1 MEAALA
7 LEKNLNQALF
17 DLHALASIHTDP
29 HLYDFLENHSL
40 DEEEKLLKKMG
51 NHLTNIRRLGSP
63 QAEMDEYLFER
74 LILQHD

>member
-1 MEAALA
+1 MGAALA

-40 DEEEKLLKKMG
+40 DEEVKLLKKMG
-51 NHLTNIRRLGSP
+51 NHLTHLHSGRPPGW
-63 QAEMDEYLFER
+63 MGEYLFQR
-74 LILQHD
+74 LTLKHN